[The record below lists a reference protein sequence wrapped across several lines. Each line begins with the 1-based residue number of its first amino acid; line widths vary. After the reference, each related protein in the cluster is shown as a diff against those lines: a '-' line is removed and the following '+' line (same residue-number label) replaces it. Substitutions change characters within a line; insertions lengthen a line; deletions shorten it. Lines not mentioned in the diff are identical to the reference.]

1 MGFHLMSITCHR
13 GHFIDTVEVW
23 WDSLAQYDGC
33 KRNLLY
39 PLQPNSMAEAAGL
52 ANGDLLLKIEGKI
65 LRDLTHHE
73 VVEMLSSLAMQGKY
87 GDKIELVL
95 IPASL
100 LSSYKPTKDSSTKS
114 EP

>member
-1 MGFHLMSITCHR
+1 
-13 GHFIDTVEVW
+13 
-23 WDSLAQYDGC
+23 
-33 KRNLLY
+33 
-39 PLQPNSMAEAAGL
+39 MAEAAGL

-100 LSSYKPTKDSSTKS
+100 LSSYKPIKDSSTKS